1 VTAILRQ
8 VENLVAH
15 PTFGQLV
22 RFGISGAISSLI
34 YTAVYLPVA
43 DHVLPKGWAVLAVL
57 PAFLVA
63 VVFGFF
69 LHSKWSFKD
78 HGTRDSSGRQHA
90 KFVLVQGVGLA
101 LNLLITGV
109 MTGLLHTPNWA
120 PLIPVVTVIPLI
132 TFWINRQWVFG

>member
-1 VTAILRQ
+1 MTVILRQ
-8 VENLVAH
+8 VETWVTH

-22 RFGISGAISSLI
+22 RFGVSGAISSVI
-34 YTAVYLPVA
+34 YTAVYLPIA
-43 DHVLPKGWAVLAVL
+43 DYVLPQGWAVVAVL

-69 LHSKWSFKD
+69 LHSKWSFKN
-78 HGTRDSSGRQHA
+78 HGTRENSGKQHA

-109 MTGLLHTPNWA
+109 LTGVLHTPNWV
-120 PLIPVVTVIPLI
+120 PLIPVVTVIPLV